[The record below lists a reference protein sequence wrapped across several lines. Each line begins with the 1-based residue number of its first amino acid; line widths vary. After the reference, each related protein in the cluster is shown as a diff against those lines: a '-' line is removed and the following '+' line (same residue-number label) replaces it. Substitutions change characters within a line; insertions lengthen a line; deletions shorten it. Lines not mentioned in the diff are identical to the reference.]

1 MPGAGV
7 SPVRKRDPSQLPI
20 FSGNGTAVAAMRA
33 ALHQCPPSGGEEGGG
48 SAAIWPYFLSAPNA
62 DSHVF
67 LNRVGHVVGH
77 IDKSD
82 LKIVS

>member
-1 MPGAGV
+1 MI
-7 SPVRKRDPSQLPI
+7 PVPTLIAYREKGPAPATKY
-20 FSGNGTAVAAMRA
+20 FSGNGVAVASMCAV
-33 ALHQCPPSGGEEGGG
+33 LHQYRPVLATGGG

-82 LKIVS
+82 LK

>member
-1 MPGAGV
+1 MRAT
-7 SPVRKRDPSQLPI
+7 KY
-20 FSGNGTAVAAMRA
+20 FSGNGIAVASMSA

-48 SAAIWPYFLSAPNA
+48 ASAVIWQYFLSAPNA

-82 LKIVS
+82 LKIVI